1 MTDLARHV
9 VDLTPGRRAWLS
21 TMDLAGPQHR
31 MYGLLEV
38 DVTAAK
44 AWIAEEKAR
53 TGVGLSFTGFLI
65 HCLARAVAEHKEVQA
80 YRKGRGQLVVY
91 DDVDVGMLIEHR
103 AGLMGHVIRRADR
116 KTYREIHDEIRAV
129 QAAPAPAGRGMPPWF
144 RAAMRLPW
152 PLSRLVKAVVG
163 AAARRDPT
171 TVVAMS
177 GTTFISAVGMFGKGH
192 GGWAVSPTPHSLS
205 LFVGGIVRKPA
216 VVADRIEIR
225 DLLDLT
231 VMFDH
236 DVVDGAPATRFVR
249 RLVEL
254 IERGPATPGES
265 EGSSQELSP
274 RSRSGD
280 G

>member
-1 MTDLARHV
+1 MSDIARHV
-9 VDLTPGRRAWLS
+9 VDLTPGRRAWLA
-21 TMDLAGPQHR
+21 TMDLSGPQHR

-38 DVTAAK
+38 DVTLAK
-44 AWIAEEKAR
+44 QSIADEKAR
-53 TGVGLSFTGFLI
+53 SGEGLSFTGFLI
-65 HCLARAVAEHKEVQA
+65 HCLALAVEEHKEVQA

-103 AGLMGHVIRRADR
+103 AGLMGHVIRRANH
-116 KTYREIHDEIRAV
+116 KTWREIHDEIRAV
-129 QAAPAPAGRGMPPWF
+129 QSAPAPTGRGMPSWF
-144 RAAMRLPW
+144 RTAMLLPW
-152 PLSRLVKAVVG
+152 PLSRLVKVLIS
-163 AAARRDPT
+163 AAARHDPT

-216 VVADRIEIR
+216 VVGDRVEPR
-225 DLLDLT
+225 DILDLT

-254 IERGPATPGES
+254 IERGPAS
-265 EGSSQELSP
+265 
-274 RSRSGD
+274 
-280 G
+280 